1 MTEGSK
7 PNNNQGSSN
16 NNRKPNN
23 KNRNRNRNR
32 NRNKKAGTKKPIDA
46 KQEQP
51 RKKVKLFGADKIIA
65 KYDNLNELHQLARK
79 KLYEMF
85 FRSNKDQKRKLN
97 DKFNSTL
104 KGVRDYE
111 TGLKDWEKEA
121 LDKRIDGYPM
131 DTTYTTNNNI
141 PVDLKDPEPEEIK
154 DEHVN
159 QVQHDRP
166 DYTND
171 KDESE
176 GAMEDYYTFK
186 GISPPAPP
194 EVKKVDEAK
203 K

>member
-1 MTEGSK
+1 
-7 PNNNQGSSN
+7 
-16 NNRKPNN
+16 
-23 KNRNRNRNR
+23 
-32 NRNKKAGTKKPIDA
+32 
-46 KQEQP
+46 
-51 RKKVKLFGADKIIA
+51 
-65 KYDNLNELHQLARK
+65 
-79 KLYEMF
+79 MF

-159 QVQHDRP
+159 SVQLARP
-166 DYTND
+166 DYS
-171 KDESE
+171 KDDEESE
-176 GAMEDYYTFK
+176 GAMDDYYTFK

-194 EVKKVDEAK
+194 EDVVKKIDDVPADTK
-203 K
+203 